1 MEIKCCAIHEDTPIL
16 FCSPPCSCIFADKV
30 DVTGKRVL
38 ENSLLKLPVPDLLW
52 QRGEGLCKHF
62 HSLWAA
68 KDILPPHL
76 PSLRM
81 PLPLGAQAG
90 SSSLQVGA
98 IWGEDLALLRC
109 LCGCSQ
115 QDYFHSKCVIAVNKR
130 DMGGVAGAVWTIKG
144 NASALHMLWRGR
156 VSVCQAR
163 GDVVRD
169 RVWRAGVCM
178 KTRGEESIWGGGG
191 GRSKGVGTGPK
202 RMCMAI
208 KRGAAWK
215 GLVAGCVW
223 EDCKEEMWGRM
234 SVGGTEMDAAPA
246 PCCQTEHSIP
256 DALPAFSNPMDYT
269 VILPC

>member
-52 QRGEGLCKHF
+52 QRGEGLCKYF

-169 RVWRAGVCM
+169 RVWRGGVCM

-191 GRSKGVGTGPK
+191 G
-202 RMCMAI
+202 
-208 KRGAAWK
+208 
-215 GLVAGCVW
+215 VAREWEQDQRGCVW
-223 EDCKEEMWGRM
+223 
-234 SVGGTEMDAAPA
+234 
-246 PCCQTEHSIP
+246 
-256 DALPAFSNPMDYT
+256 L
-269 VILPC
+269 